1 MDAPLSQE
9 PAGLTLLNKNSLVLG
24 IERNFQTDVERSMV
38 FGF

>member
-1 MDAPLSQE
+1 MHRSQE

-24 IERNFQTDVERSMV
+24 GKRNFQNRCREIDG